1 MTHELGVLRVSGR
14 WDYVSGICHAKWV
27 LVHCEDEASGRTV
40 GVALPADALRIDRT
54 WRVMGLEGT
63 GSHTAAAEGVVI
75 RPEQVYPLDEFSD
88 RSILTRHH
96 HLPQRMA
103 FALHIAAVC
112 LGLAS
117 GAVKDLVEMAPGSVR
132 NPQADHLGSLAAQ
145 LAVAEYAFERVCDK
159 VWFGEAETDWREI
172 EVAGAARAICQTALS
187 VTQGV
192 FSLAGSQANFTAS
205 PIQRR
210 LRDVLAASSHANVD
224 VRRFSTLGKALI
236 SQRGSHGGL

>member
-1 MTHELGVLRVSGR
+1 MTQKLGTFRVSGR

-27 LVHCEDEASGRTV
+27 LVHCEDGASGRTI
-40 GVALPADALRIDRT
+40 GVALPADVLRIDRT

-63 GSHTAAAEGVVI
+63 GSHTVVADGIVI
-75 RPEQVYPLDEFSD
+75 RPEQVYALDEFADS
-88 RSILTRHH
+88 SILTRHH

-117 GAVKDLVEMAPGSVR
+117 GAMNDLGSVR
-132 NPQADHLGSLAAQ
+132 NPHADHLGSLAAQ
-145 LAVAEYAFERVCDK
+145 LMMAESAFERTCDK
-159 VWFGEAETDWREI
+159 VWFGEGENDWRET
-172 EVAGAARAICQTALS
+172 EVAGLARAICQTALS

-192 FSLAGSQANFTAS
+192 FSLAGSRANFTAS
-205 PIQRR
+205 PVQRR

-224 VRRFSTLGKALI
+224 ARRFATLGEALI
-236 SQRGSHGGL
+236 RRRGVT